1 MLKLLVPVD
10 GSDHSSRTIDR
21 LLKDMT
27 WYKDGAEIHL
37 LNVQRPMPYGS
48 RVSSVIGHD
57 KINQYHQEEG
67 MAALKTAMQK
77 LDAAKVKYQYHIGV
91 GDEAETIVKY
101 AKEKGCDQIF
111 MGTRGMGS
119 VSSLLLGS
127 VATKVIHLAEV
138 PVVLVK

>member
-10 GSDHSSRTIDR
+10 GSEHSNRTIDR
-21 LLKDMT
+21 LLKNMS
-27 WYKDGAEIHL
+27 WYKEAAEIHL
-37 LNVQRPMPYGS
+37 LNVQRSMPYGS

-57 KINQYHQEEG
+57 KIDQYHHDEG
-67 MAALKTAMQK
+67 MAMLKTAMQR
-77 LDAAKVKYQYHIGV
+77 LDAAKVKYHFHIGV

-119 VSSLLLGS
+119 VSNLLLGS

>member
-1 MLKLLVPVD
+1 MLNLLVPVD
-10 GSDHSSRTIDR
+10 GSDNSGRVIDY
-21 LLKDMT
+21 LLKYIDC
-27 WYKDGAEIHL
+27 YKDGVEIHL

-48 RVSSVIGHD
+48 RVSAVVGHD

-67 MAALKTAMQK
+67 MAALKTGMQK
-77 LDAAKVKYQYHIGV
+77 LDAAHVKYHYHIGV

-101 AKEKGCDQIF
+101 AKDKKCDQIF

-119 VSSLLLGS
+119 VSNLLLGS

>member
-10 GSDHSSRTIDR
+10 GSDHSIRTIDH
-21 LLKDMT
+21 LLKNMDL
-27 WYKDGAEIHL
+27 YKDGAEIHL

-48 RVSSVIGHD
+48 RVSSAIGHD
-57 KINQYHQEEG
+57 KINQYHHDEG
-67 MAALKTAMQK
+67 MAALKIAMQK
-77 LDAAKVKYQYHIGV
+77 LDAAKVKYHFHIGV

-119 VSSLLLGS
+119 VSNLLLGS

>member
-10 GSDHSSRTIDR
+10 GSEHSNRTVDH
-21 LLKDMT
+21 LLKNLD
-27 WYKDGAEIHL
+27 WYKDGVEIHL
-37 LNVQRPMPYGS
+37 LNVQRPVPYGS
-48 RVSSVIGHD
+48 RVASVVGQD
-57 KINQYHQEEG
+57 TINQYHHDEG

-77 LDAAKVKYQYHIGV
+77 LDAANVKYHYHIGV
-91 GDEAETIVKY
+91 GDEAETIVRY
-101 AKEKGCDQIF
+101 AKEKGCDQIY

-127 VATKVIHLAEV
+127 VATKVIHLAEI

>member
-10 GSDHSSRTIDR
+10 GSDSANRAVEHLI
-21 LLKDMT
+21 KKMA
-27 WYKDGAEIHL
+27 WYREGAEIHL
-37 LNVQRPMPYGS
+37 LNVQHPIRYGS
-48 RVSSVIGHD
+48 RVTAVVGQD
-57 KINQYHQEEG
+57 KINQYHHDEG

-77 LDAAKVKYQYHIGV
+77 LDAASIKYRYHIGV
-91 GDEAETIVKY
+91 GDEADTIVKY

>member
-10 GSDHSSRTIDR
+10 GSEHSNRTIDH
-21 LLKDMT
+21 LLKNLD
-27 WYKDGAEIHL
+27 WYKDGVEIHL
-37 LNVQRPMPYGS
+37 LNVQRPVPYGS
-48 RVSSVIGHD
+48 RVASVVGQD
-57 KINQYHQEEG
+57 RINQYHHDEG

-77 LDAAKVKYQYHIGV
+77 LDAANVKYHYHIGV
-91 GDEAETIVKY
+91 GDEAETIVRY
-101 AKEKGCDQIF
+101 AKEKGCDQIY

-127 VATKVIHLAEV
+127 VATKVIHLAEI